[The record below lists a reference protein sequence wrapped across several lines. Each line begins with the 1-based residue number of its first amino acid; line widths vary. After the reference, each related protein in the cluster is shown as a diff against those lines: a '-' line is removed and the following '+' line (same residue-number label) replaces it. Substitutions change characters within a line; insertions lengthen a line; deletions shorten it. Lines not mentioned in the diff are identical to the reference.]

1 MRRAVAASVA
11 LHFGV
16 IAGAWLAL
24 SASAPP
30 DEMGVESIAVEIISL
45 ETFLAN
51 EPSTVESSS
60 TDTLVA
66 AGAEAAAEPEVAAI
80 EAVTPAE
87 PPSEARPV
95 EPVRDEIEPVVADA
109 AVPETAAAEPVVAE
123 PVASE
128 PIAATEAVD
137 TEALASAELLVA
149 EPISLSPLEAPMPAE
164 IDPITPEITAA
175 TPAARSVEAET
186 VRVAALTQAV
196 EMVEP
201 QAAAA
206 TPLQTAM
213 LQPVE
218 EIVPEITRV
227 PKPPKLE
234 TPKENP
240 KDKPAENPRKPVETS
255 ADKPVEKPAE
265 NKVAPKKVANLGN
278 GGNAEADAQAS
289 VSAGGKGKSDNGGSA
304 AATKYP
310 GLVQSKVTRAARYP
324 NKAKGADGE
333 ARVSF
338 TVGADGWVLKI
349 ALAKSTGNA
358 ELDSAA
364 LAAVERAAPFPP
376 IPADAGRQSWSFTV
390 PLSFHK

>member
-24 SASAPP
+24 NASAPP

-218 EIVPEITRV
+218 EIVPEITPV